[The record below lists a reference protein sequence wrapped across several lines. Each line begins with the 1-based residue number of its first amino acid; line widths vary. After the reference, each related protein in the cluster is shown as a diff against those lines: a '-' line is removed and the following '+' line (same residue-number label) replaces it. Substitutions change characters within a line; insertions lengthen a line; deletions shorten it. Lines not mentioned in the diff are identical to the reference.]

1 MSEKNQNTGLETST
15 ASDSQEDLDF
25 DPSLAAV
32 ALDPRVEQRL
42 RDDQNKH
49 QVEMHVGMNVG
60 VNDENK
66 NRVEVTNSDTPL
78 GSNSDVKMVSN
89 FDKPFNQSEIC
100 LLYTSPSPRTPEHL
114 VCRLLLEK

>member
-1 MSEKNQNTGLETST
+1 MSEKNQPKDLETGT
-15 ASDSQEDLDF
+15 ASDSQEVLDF

-32 ALDPRVEQRL
+32 ALDPRLDQRL

-49 QVEMHVGMNVG
+49 QLEMNVGMNVG

-89 FDKPFNQSEIC
+89 SDKPFNQSKMDA
-100 LLYTSPSPRTPEHL
+100 LL
-114 VCRLLLEK
+114 VK